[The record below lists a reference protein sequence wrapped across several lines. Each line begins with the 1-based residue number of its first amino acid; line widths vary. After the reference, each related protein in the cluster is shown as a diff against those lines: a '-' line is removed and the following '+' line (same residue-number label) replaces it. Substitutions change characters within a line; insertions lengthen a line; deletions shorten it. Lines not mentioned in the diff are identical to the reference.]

1 MAGDERRW
9 RREGTRRYLRVDRFG
24 LLFYAHHRG
33 RRTLPIAIFEVVP
46 RLIVAGRVKLRVVP
60 VFRHGLPVYRSG
72 TPCIHHGT
80 SRGCDSDAVLMAVM
94 VIAVITFRRACQA
107 LHV

>member
-1 MAGDERRW
+1 MVGDERRW
-9 RREGTRRYLRVDRFG
+9 RREGARRYLRVDRFG

-60 VFRHGLPVYRSG
+60 VFRHGHRCG
-72 TPCIHHGT
+72 TPMHSSWHVT
-80 SRGCDSDAVLMAVM
+80 LTLSD
-94 VIAVITFRRACQA
+94 Q
-107 LHV
+107 

>member
-60 VFRHGLPVYRSG
+60 VFRHGLPLGDADAFIMAR
-72 TPCIHHGT
+72 HL
-80 SRGCDSDAVLMAVM
+80 GCDTL
-94 VIAVITFRRACQA
+94 TLF
-107 LHV
+107 